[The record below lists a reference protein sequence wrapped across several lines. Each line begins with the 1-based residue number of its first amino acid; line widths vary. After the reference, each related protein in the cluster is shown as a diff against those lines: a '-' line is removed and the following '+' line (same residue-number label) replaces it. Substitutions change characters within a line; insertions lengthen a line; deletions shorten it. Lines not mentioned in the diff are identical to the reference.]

1 MIGCGFTHADL
12 QSQVNLSDV
21 VAVVA
26 LWVSLSVGEGFCLGL
41 ILTSGVL
48 GRFDDLGLG
57 LGLGLG
63 SGSSETPIP
72 LYGSL

>member
-1 MIGCGFTHADL
+1 MIGCGFTQADL

-26 LWVSLSVGEGFCLGL
+26 LWVSLPVE
-41 ILTSGVL
+41 GVL
-48 GRFDDLGLG
+48 SWPRLNFWGWGMIDD